1 MSLTDTNF
9 LMNQLSNRLTKQ
21 MNIQVALL
29 HYPVYNRQ
37 RQIIVSSVTNLDIH
51 DIARAALTY
60 GVSRFYMVTP
70 LEDQLQ
76 LVHRLL
82 AHWRQGYGAKR
93 HPERKMALEL
103 VIPAAS
109 LAEVVDTVRNECG
122 QKPELLITGASLSGA
137 TLSYSEAREL
147 VGRGRPLL
155 ILFGTGY
162 GLADEV
168 VKMADHRLAPIQGGS
183 RYNHLSVRSAATA
196 IFDRLLGS
204 HNGNETS

>member
-1 MSLTDTNF
+1 
-9 LMNQLSNRLTKQ
+9 

-37 RQIIVSSVTNLDIH
+37 RQVIVSSVTNLDIH

-76 LVHRLL
+76 LVQRLL
-82 AHWRQGYGAKR
+82 AHWQQGYGAER

-109 LAEVVDTVRNECG
+109 LAEVVDTMRNECG
-122 QKPELLITGASLSGA
+122 QRPELLITGASLTGA

-147 VGRGRPLL
+147 IGRGKPLL
-155 ILFGTGY
+155 ILFGTGW

-168 VKMADHRLAPIQGGS
+168 VDMADHRLAPIRGVS
-183 RYNHLSVRSAATA
+183 NYNHLSVRSAATA

-204 HNGNETS
+204 HNGNETL